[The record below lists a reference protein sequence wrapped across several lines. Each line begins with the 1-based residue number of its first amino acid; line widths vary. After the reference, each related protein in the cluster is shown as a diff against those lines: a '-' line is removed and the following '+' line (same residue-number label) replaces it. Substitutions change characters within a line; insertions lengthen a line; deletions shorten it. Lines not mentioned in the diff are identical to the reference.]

1 MSSNNHFVNKDRVE
15 KYNYYATHYNGLRDA
30 NEHNDYNNKERYY
43 ENKRRGCGRIIS
55 FVIFVIF
62 ILAVLFILT
71 NKNTV

>member
-15 KYNYYATHYNGLRDA
+15 KYNYYSTHYNGLRDE
-30 NEHNDYNNKERYY
+30 NEHNDYDNQEYY
-43 ENKRRGCGRIIS
+43 RRKRRGCGRIIS